1 MIADVLKDAARRM
14 DRSVENAAA
23 EFQAIRTG
31 RANKA
36 LFDRIE
42 VDYYGAPT
50 PLQSLASIAIRE
62 ARTVAITPFDRSA
75 MTSIEKAIRNS
86 DLGVNPSDDGGVIII
101 NLPELTAE
109 RRKEYVKLARTRAEE
124 GRVGVRQARH
134 KAKEALARIQKD
146 GGAGED
152 DVRHGEK
159 ELESM
164 TKSRITKIDGLLAH
178 KESELLEV

>member
-1 MIADVLKDAARRM
+1 MIADVLKDANRRM
-14 DRSVENAAA
+14 DRAVENAAN

-31 RANKA
+31 RANPA

-50 PLQSLASIAIRE
+50 PLQQLASVAVRE
-62 ARTVAITPFDRSA
+62 ARTVLITPYDKSSMA
-75 MTSIEKAIRNS
+75 AIEKAIRNS
-86 DLGVNPSDDGGVIII
+86 DLGVNPSDDGSVVLV

-134 KAKEALARIQKD
+134 KAKEGLARLLKE
-146 GGAGED
+146 GETSED
-152 DVRHGEK
+152 DIRHAEK
-159 ELESM
+159 ELDSM
-164 TKSRITKIDGLLAH
+164 TKTRIAKIDDLLSH
-178 KESELLEV
+178 KEAELLEV

>member
-14 DRSVENAAA
+14 DRSVENAAS

-42 VDYYGAPT
+42 IDYYGTPT

-62 ARTVAITPFDRSA
+62 ARTVAITPYDRTA
-75 MTSIEKAIRNS
+75 MATIEKAIRNS
-86 DLGVNPSDDGGVIII
+86 DLGVNPSDDGAVIMI

-109 RRKEYVKLARTRAEE
+109 RRKEYVKLARNRAEE
-124 GRVGVRQARH
+124 GRVSVRQARH
-134 KAKEALARIQKD
+134 KAKEALSRILKD
-146 GGAGED
+146 AEVGED
-152 DVRHGEK
+152 DVRHAEK
-159 ELESM
+159 ELDAM
-164 TKSRITKIDGLLAH
+164 TKSRIAKVDDLLAH